1 MSDDKIIGP
10 HMESSPLFIVI
21 MGSPGA
27 GKGTQAERL
36 SKKYAIPHISSGE
49 LLRETAKEN
58 SPTGKKLKGCM
69 DRGELAPND
78 LIIDIM
84 AERLGRHDCK
94 KGFIIDG
101 FPRAGIEAIAL
112 EKILADQG
120 REIGNVIE
128 IKISREECLK
138 RLSGRGRHDDKE
150 DVINR
155 RYDIYL
161 EQSHDVREYFKT
173 KENLYKEIN
182 GEKSEELIEKELN
195 SLVTFIRRY
204 V

>member
-1 MSDDKIIGP
+1 MSDDKIIGQDLK
-10 HMESSPLFIVI
+10 SSPLFIVI

-36 SKKYAIPHISSGE
+36 SKKHAIPHISSGE
-49 LLRETAKEN
+49 LLRETAKET
-58 SPTGKKLKGCM
+58 SPQGKRLKECM

-84 AERLGRHDCK
+84 RERLGRNDCK

-112 EKILADQG
+112 EEILAGQG
-120 REIGNVIE
+120 RKLGNVIE

-138 RLSGRGRHDDKE
+138 RLAGRGRHDDKE

-161 EQSHDVREYFKT
+161 EQSRDVREYFKT
-173 KENLYKEIN
+173 RENLYKEIN
-182 GEKSEELIEKELN
+182 GEKPEELMEKELN
-195 SLVTFIRRY
+195 SLVIY
-204 V
+204 DL